1 MKKLAIGF
9 LAITLLALFAMPAMA
24 EFQPYGSMRL
34 SLGWWDFDPEDA
46 VGNTA
51 DGVNLGVKDRDY
63 ETIFEELGNFSRFGA
78 KWSGGDLSGHV
89 EFGISGD
96 GRGGNNAY
104 SRLLYGT
111 WKFNGGSL
119 MVGQN
124 YDPYTFISD
133 QMAPRL
139 SDLGGQ
145 RVRDIDAENY
155 FIGYGC
161 LWDSRQPQVKLTL
174 DSGLYLAAIQPDTE
188 DGRLGVDHGDAD
200 LPKLCVGWEIKQ
212 DNLFLNPGF
221 AYNSIEVSEAGV
233 MDEEDLD
240 SWLLYLNGKFAL
252 GSADLKGSVHY
263 GQNLGNFGLWNR
275 EAAAYAKIDGND
287 LEDSDCYG
295 GYIQLAFPLDPAT
308 ITLGVGYTESENDAY
323 GDGDE
328 DDQMSYF
335 VNAKIP
341 FADNFWVIPEFSYYD
356 HGDDF
361 IEGENNWE
369 DGPTAWF
376 AGALLRMD
384 F

>member
-9 LAITLLALFAMPAMA
+9 LAITLVALFAMPAMA

-34 SLGWWDFDPEDA
+34 AVGWWDVDFNDDA
-46 VGNTA
+46 
-51 DGVNLGVKDRDY
+51 DSDY
-63 ETIFEELGNFSRFGA
+63 DTIMVELGDFSRFGA
-78 KWSGGDLSGHV
+78 KWTGEELSGHV
-89 EFGISGD
+89 EFGLKGD
-96 GRGGNNAY
+96 GRGGNSAY

-111 WKFNGGSL
+111 WKFDGGSL

-139 SDLGGQ
+139 KELGGNHAE
-145 RVRDIDAENY
+145 IDAENY

-174 DSGLYLAAIQPDTE
+174 DSGLYFAAIQPDTD
-188 DGRLGVDHGDAD
+188 DGGLDVDHGDAD
-200 LPKLCVGWEIKQ
+200 LPKLCVGWEIKG

-221 AYNSIEVSEAGV
+221 AYNSIEASKEGI
-233 MDEEDLD
+233 MEEEDLD
-240 SWLLYLNGKFAL
+240 SWLCYLNGKFAL
-252 GSADLKGSVHY
+252 GPADIKGSIHY

-275 EAAAYAKIDGND
+275 EAAAYAKVDGD
-287 LEDSDCYG
+287 DFEDSDCYG

-356 HGDDF
+356 HGDDYV
-361 IEGENNWE
+361 EGDVNDWE